1 MNTFLRA
8 IAPYAA
14 TALLAVVVWFQRGD
28 IARQDV
34 AITAYGQVIERQAS
48 DLADL
53 GNRMTTQRL
62 DLAQLE
68 RTQDDFRN
76 ALDQR
81 TFDLER
87 LKNENPQVR
96 SWADAVLPDP
106 VARLRQRPALTGAA
120 AYAEY
125 LRTRDPVQP
134 AGGGAKD

>member
-1 MNTFLRA
+1 MNTILRA

-14 TALLAVVVWFQRGD
+14 TAILAVVVWFQRGD
-28 IARQDV
+28 IARQDA
-34 AITAYGQVIERQAS
+34 AITAYGQVIERQAN
-48 DLADL
+48 DLENL

-68 RTQDDFRN
+68 RTQDDS
-76 ALDQR
+76 QR
-81 TFDLER
+81 AGPAHADLER

-96 SWADAVLPDP
+96 SWADTVLPDP

-125 LRTRDPVQP
+125 LRTRDPVQS